1 MQNGILVI
9 FWLICI
15 TLIIKLYD
23 SLQDCVWK
31 FCTWVREY
39 EDKPEEPEIETTRAS
54 PENEQIPKPELSPIL
69 LPIPIVE
76 NKLEPKK
83 EKYVKAREKIYFKN
97 LVFLLN
103 DFRPGRSPLK
113 YWNINCEIEQ
123 VLCLLKYVLK

>member
-1 MQNGILVI
+1 M
-9 FWLICI
+9 ICI

-23 SLQDCVWK
+23 FLQDCVWK

-39 EDKPEEPEIETTRAS
+39 EDKPEEPEIETNRAS

-113 YWNINCEIEQ
+113 Y
-123 VLCLLKYVLK
+123 